1 MTVGGAAHAE
11 AVSDDKTPTNPPP
24 FSGHVDMSRIP
35 VHDLAHS
42 ADESTIANWKD
53 IEGYLKLGKLKE
65 VCIYE
70 KYHYVC
76 LKKDMSIWLQLNID
90 FKRMSAYL

>member
-42 ADESTIANWKD
+42 ADESTMPKWKD
-53 IEGYLKLGKLKE
+53 IEGHIKLGKLKE
-65 VCIYE
+65 VCMRRI
-70 KYHYVC
+70 
-76 LKKDMSIWLQLNID
+76 NIRVLT
-90 FKRMSAYL
+90 RMCKIGALIIT

>member
-11 AVSDDKTPTNPPP
+11 AVNDDKTPTNPPP

-42 ADESTIANWKD
+42 ADESTMARWKD
-53 IEGYLKLGKLKE
+53 IEAHLTLGKLKE
-65 VCIYE
+65 VCIKRVMMFVPNKRY
-70 KYHYVC
+70 KIGNIITVLFGC
-76 LKKDMSIWLQLNID
+76 LIFRTI
-90 FKRMSAYL
+90 

>member
-42 ADESTIANWKD
+42 SDEATLPKWKD
-53 IEGYLKLGKLKE
+53 IEGHLTLGKLKE
-65 VCIYE
+65 VCI
-70 KYHYVC
+70 
-76 LKKDMSIWLQLNID
+76 KKMRMLISRSICKID
-90 FKRMSAYL
+90 YIITNYRRMS